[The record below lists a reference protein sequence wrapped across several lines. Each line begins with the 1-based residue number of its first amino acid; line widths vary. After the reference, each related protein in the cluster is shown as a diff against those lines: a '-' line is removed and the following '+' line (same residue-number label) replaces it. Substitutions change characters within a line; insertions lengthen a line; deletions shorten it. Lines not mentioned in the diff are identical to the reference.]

1 MLYSAAK
8 FEETPRDHQTV
19 FAEACAIYQIAYG
32 SARAHGDVSKCGFA
46 LNVAGDALCHLYVLK
61 HGSSSVAIVR
71 RLLQL

>member
-19 FAEACAIYQIAYG
+19 FDEACAIYQIAYG
-32 SARAHGDVSKCGFA
+32 SARADGDVSKCGFA
-46 LNVAGDALCHLYVLK
+46 WNVAGDALCHLYVLK
-61 HGSSSVAIVR
+61 HGSSSVSIVR